1 MTEITALP
9 EPRLFPRL
17 TPQSRAALLSRFY
30 GGLSAEDMLHR
41 ALKEDLPGRIALVS
55 SFGAESVALI
65 HLVARIDRSTPV
77 LFVDTEMLFPE
88 TLAYQARIARDLG
101 LTDMRIIR
109 PAAGEVKA
117 LDPDGDLHKFDT
129 DSCCNFRKVVP
140 LRKALAEFD
149 GWITGRKRYQSGTRA
164 ALPRFETD
172 EEGRL
177 KLNPIADWDAE
188 AVRAYIAKHDL
199 PPHPLVAKG
208 YPSIGCAPC
217 TSPVKPGEDPRAG
230 RWRGSAKT
238 ECGIHFINGKIV
250 RGPVPADTH

>member
-1 MTEITALP
+1 MSEITALP

-17 TPQSRAALLSRFY
+17 TPESRAALLSRFY
-30 GGLSAEDMLHR
+30 GGLSAEAMLR
-41 ALKEDLPGRIALVS
+41 KALKEDLPGRIALVS
-55 SFGAESVALI
+55 SFGAESVSLI
-65 HLVARIDRSTPV
+65 HLVAQIDPATPV

-88 TLAYQARIARDLG
+88 TLDYQAQIARDLG
-101 LTDMRIIR
+101 LTDLRIIR
-109 PAAGEVKA
+109 PASADVA
-117 LDPDGDLHKFDT
+117 TLDPDGALHKFDT
-129 DSCCNFRKVVP
+129 DACCNFRKVVP

-149 GWITGRKRYQSGTRA
+149 GWITGRKRYQSGLRA

-188 AVRAYIAKHDL
+188 TVRDYIAAHGL
-199 PPHPLVAKG
+199 PPHPLIAKG

-238 ECGIHFINGKIV
+238 ECGIHFVDGKIM
-250 RGPVPADTH
+250 RGPVSTGAH